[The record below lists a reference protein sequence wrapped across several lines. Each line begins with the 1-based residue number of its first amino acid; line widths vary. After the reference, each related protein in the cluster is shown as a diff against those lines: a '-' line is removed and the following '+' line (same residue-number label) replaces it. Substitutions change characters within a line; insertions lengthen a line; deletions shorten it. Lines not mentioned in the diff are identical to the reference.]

1 MAEVWKDARGR
12 FVKGGP
18 GGPGRPRRSVEESY
32 LQTLYQVVKREDW
45 REIIQKAVEQAKKGD
60 DRARRWLSEYLV
72 GKPTEYV
79 AADVTS
85 GGQVIN
91 FVIECT
97 ETEAGADSSLPG
109 SV

>member
-1 MAEVWKDARGR
+1 M
-12 FVKGGP
+12 KGHP
-18 GGPGRPRRSVEESY
+18 GGPGRPRRTVEESY

-45 REIIQKAVEQAKKGD
+45 REIIQKAVEQAKQGD

-79 AADVTS
+79 AADLTS

-91 FVIECT
+91 FVIECAG
-97 ETEAGADSSLPG
+97 TEAGTAPSLLSS
-109 SV
+109 V